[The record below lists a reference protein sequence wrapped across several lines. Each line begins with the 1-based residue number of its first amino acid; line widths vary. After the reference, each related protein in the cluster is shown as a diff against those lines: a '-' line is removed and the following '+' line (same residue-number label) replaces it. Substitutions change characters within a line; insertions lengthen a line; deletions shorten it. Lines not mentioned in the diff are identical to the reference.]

1 MPAWRPARGRSAS
14 SDNPL
19 LVGFQG
25 IFGAAADPVLIG
37 ILALSGQ
44 VASFHAGVYA
54 FGRAIF
60 SLARAGYI
68 PRALSLTHRT
78 RKTPHRALIAGALI
92 GYAAAL
98 AVRYAPDTRQVAAV
112 LLNMSV
118 FAAVLSYIIQMAA
131 FLALQRNYPGL
142 NRPYRSPLGATGA
155 MTALVIA
162 LACLILLFANPA
174 YRPGLLGCVPCCC
187 SRWSISAP
195 MAGDISCWRP
205 RRPSRWNA
213 TPRDTRGR
221 AGPRGSGTRSTAPPA
236 GRRPRRIAMA
246 SAGMPDS
253 LLEVLGLAG
262 VIIFAITSVSAAL
275 SALLVRKENLFYLA
289 TQIVLLLL
297 LLHQGARWAYPLW
310 FADLFDDGAQYDRA
324 VLTLLFFALAFAA
337 DVGTRILLWRGML
350 ARSGRSAVPPL
361 LVGTVRVLTY
371 LFASLI
377 VIQFVY
383 GKSIT
388 ALATLSGAFALVLG
402 LSAQTTLGEMFA
414 GIAIALSRPFR
425 LGDWV
430 KVGTLDEG
438 RVVDMTWRLVR
449 IETRDHHTINI
460 PNRMVADASVYN
472 FSHPRRT
479 VRVLETIYL
488 PPLPD
493 GADPGDIEQR
503 LVEAVLQL
511 PRRPRRAAA
520 AGAIPRLPQ
529 RVALP
534 AYATSS
540 PTITIATRS
549 RTWSPAA

>member
-1 MPAWRPARGRSAS
+1 
-14 SDNPL
+14 
-19 LVGFQG
+19 
-25 IFGAAADPVLIG
+25 
-37 ILALSGQ
+37 
-44 VASFHAGVYA
+44 
-54 FGRAIF
+54 
-60 SLARAGYI
+60 
-68 PRALSLTHRT
+68 
-78 RKTPHRALIAGALI
+78 
-92 GYAAAL
+92 
-98 AVRYAPDTRQVAAV
+98 
-112 LLNMSV
+112 
-118 FAAVLSYIIQMAA
+118 
-131 FLALQRNYPGL
+131 
-142 NRPYRSPLGATGA
+142 
-155 MTALVIA
+155 
-162 LACLILLFANPA
+162 
-174 YRPGLLGCVPCCC
+174 
-187 SRWSISAP
+187 
-195 MAGDISCWRP
+195 
-205 RRPSRWNA
+205 
-213 TPRDTRGR
+213 
-221 AGPRGSGTRSTAPPA
+221 
-236 GRRPRRIAMA
+236 MA

-503 LVEAVLQL
+503 LVEAVLQCPDVL
-511 PRRPRRAAA
+511 AAPPPLAQYRGNRSGVADYRLRYVIGDYRHRDEVKDMVRRRMTEAAA
-520 AGAIPRLPQ
+520 PPGE
-529 RVALP
+529 
-534 AYATSS
+534 T
-540 PTITIATRS
+540 
-549 RTWSPAA
+549 